1 VRALRAPLV
10 ATATKEGVRKEPWGV
25 VIRVTRAFEP
35 GLEEE
40 WRTSWVKKG
49 LGRKDSG
56 GKAEGRG
63 GGGGGI
69 LAARRRAFAAL
80 VVFER
85 EGAEEMPVR
94 PVGGPTTLL
103 LVVLGD
109 MKRRRKGKSLEMFN
123 DVDGVNVVKMVNV
136 NIVM

>member
-1 VRALRAPLV
+1 M

-40 WRTSWVKKG
+40 WRTSCVKKG

-85 EGAEEMPVR
+85 EGAEVIP
-94 PVGGPTTLL
+94 LL
-103 LVVLGD
+103 LLLLLLLLILLVVVLGD
-109 MKRRRKGKSLEMFN
+109 LKRRLKPGL
-123 DVDGVNVVKMVNV
+123 KM
-136 NIVM
+136 